1 MLWLLTVHLG
11 ALIVW
16 CAMLLYLPALVAAAG
31 DGAAPGAALAREPI
45 ALARPLFNLVATPA
59 ALLAI
64 ISGTGLFLLGQIVG
78 VWLVL
83 KLSAVSGMVVCHVL
97 CGALIMRRERQPR
110 ASVVA
115 PSGALGVLAALLM
128 AGVLWLVLAKPFQ

>member
-1 MLWLLTVHLG
+1 
-11 ALIVW
+11 
-16 CAMLLYLPALVAAAG
+16 
-31 DGAAPGAALAREPI
+31 
-45 ALARPLFNLVATPA
+45 
-59 ALLAI
+59 
-64 ISGTGLFLLGQIVG
+64 
-78 VWLVL
+78 
-83 KLSAVSGMVVCHVL
+83 MVVCHVL